1 MSVQGDCML
10 LVIIMNYWP
19 NMQPILGNA
28 GVVCQELQ
36 RGHLGQAQGGWDQV
50 LHPEHGTY
58 WGDLHS
64 SGLLRPTGSPYT

>member
-1 MSVQGDCML
+1 ML

-36 RGHLGQAQGGWDQV
+36 RGHLEQAHGGWDQV
-50 LHPEHGTY
+50 LHPEHGTWEY
-58 WGDLHS
+58 GQQGDVRQVP
-64 SGLLRPTGSPYT
+64 GVGGQC